1 MSSVQMSP
9 LPELRPG
16 AAAPDLALRNQF
28 GETVELS
35 ALAGRRVVVM
45 FYPFAFSRVCGAE
58 LSEVHRRWEEF
69 QQLGALVL
77 AVSCDAVHTLRAY
90 AEHLSGSTA
99 AEDPGDEQ
107 AERVEPEGLDERV
120 GLHLLSDFWPHGAAA
135 QSYGALNPATGAA
148 QRVSFLIDEH
158 LRFAHRVASENGE
171 ARSLDHTLEL
181 LRSM

>member
-1 MSSVQMSP
+1 MSAVQMSH

-58 LSEVHRRWEEF
+58 LSEVHRRWVEF
-69 QQLGALVL
+69 QQLGAVVL

-90 AEHLSGSTA
+90 AEHLSGSTSA
-99 AEDPGDEQ
+99 QERGEDQGKLE
-107 AERVEPEGLDERV
+107 EHEGPDERE

-135 QSYGALNPATGAA
+135 QSYGAFNPATGAA

-158 LRFAHRVASENGE
+158 LRFAHQVASENGE